1 MHMKRWG
8 RQVCRALVD
17 LGHSITV
24 VTGAP
29 AGFFIRELPSPRM
42 AIRKA
47 QLDFGAKQKDA
58 FSVDMA
64 GAAHACMHAL
74 QGEAVE
80 GVCCIAAAHAAPLV
94 WGSALRL

>member
-1 MHMKRWG
+1 M
-8 RQVCRALVD
+8 CRALVD
-17 LGHSITV
+17 LGHSVTV

-29 AGFFIRELPSPRM
+29 AGFFVRELPSPRI

-64 GAAHACMHAL
+64 GAVMPACMHCT
-74 QGEAVE
+74 GER
-80 GVCCIAAAHAAPLV
+80 PLRGFAIV
-94 WGSALRL
+94 